1 MWGNLS
7 ESLAKEVAYIPLD
20 IILWLRLHGSKVTN
34 YTANSVSSGY
44 ADLGQ
49 VGVAG

>member
-1 MWGNLS
+1 MWGHLS
-7 ESLAKEVAYIPLD
+7 QTLATATAYIPLD
-20 IILWLRLHGSKVTN
+20 IIKWLRLHGSKVTN
-34 YTANSVSSGY
+34 YTENSVTSGY